1 MDRPS
6 RKRLVEITD
15 SGRIAVLGDGS
26 SWLIQ
31 PEDRHVTEKWK
42 AGARVRVKGAGE
54 PESVIT
60 NKDDGTD
67 ARVAYAGPR

>member
-6 RKRLVEITD
+6 RKRLVDITD

-31 PEDRHVTEKWK
+31 PEDRHITEKWK
-42 AGARVRVKGAGE
+42 TGARVSVAMAGH

-67 ARVAYAGPR
+67 ARVAYAGQR